1 MTPAGKRRLITAE
14 VVLLVVLQ
22 PAAIACAQT
31 TSTAPSADSTPFPRR
46 TDGGNGGGDLSDWIQ
61 PAIALAV
68 VVALIFCL
76 RYALRRLGRAGV
88 LKARTGAIDV
98 LAQRSLSAKHQL
110 YLVRMGERLVL
121 VGASPEGLATLCE
134 LTDPDEI
141 ARLIEQLKHSPGA
154 LAELFRRK
162 SHSKGGPPEE
172 GGEEPE

>member
-1 MTPAGKRRLITAE
+1 MTPAGKWRLITATAA
-14 VVLLVVLQ
+14 LLVVLQ
-22 PAAIACAQT
+22 PAAIARAQT
-31 TSTAPSADSTPFPRR
+31 TASAPSAEDKPLPRR
-46 TDGGNGGGDLSDWIQ
+46 TDDGRTGGDWSNWVQ
-61 PAIALAV
+61 PAVALAV

-134 LTDPDEI
+134 VTDPDEI
-141 ARLIEQLKHSPGA
+141 ARLIEQLEHSPGA

-162 SHSKGGPPEE
+162 SGKEDDSSDKP
-172 GGEEPE
+172 GEEAE